1 MDRAEAITL
10 IEAIRAGQAE
20 GPMVEV
26 KTARNQLPKRL
37 YEALSAFANHMGGGF
52 VVLGIDESVGF
63 GVTGVQDVQR
73 VLKEL
78 SDLSSLMTPPLRLD
92 PLVVEIDGRSVIVA
106 EVPECPYDQKPCH
119 LTEAGIN
126 SGSYIRVGNTNR
138 RMTDYEI
145 FTYVSGRGQPTFD
158 REIVAT
164 ATLDE
169 LDTDLIDRYFA
180 RIQADNAQLWQRLR
194 LDGKNQAEQLQ
205 ALGLVGRLNGDLHPT
220 LAGLLVVGTWP
231 QSHFPSLVITFVRYA
246 GTDPGEKGPRGER
259 FLDNKKFDGPIPE
272 MIGQAA
278 NRVVANMRQGTLI
291 DGLFHRTVLEYPEEA
306 VREAIIN
313 AVAHR
318 DYSPLAQGSQIRI
331 EMYADRLEVQSVG
344 GLFGPVNEENLED
357 TQSTRN
363 KLLMRLLEEVG
374 VVENRGSGIRAMIAA
389 MHEARL
395 EPPRFQDTRNYFK
408 VTFRN
413 TTLVTREAL
422 QWLS

>member
-1 MDRAEAITL
+1 MP
-10 IEAIRAGQAE
+10 GFQAE
-20 GPMVEV
+20 
-26 KTARNQLPKRL
+26 
-37 YEALSAFANHMGGGF
+37 
-52 VVLGIDESVGF
+52 
-63 GVTGVQDVQR
+63 
-73 VLKEL
+73 
-78 SDLSSLMTPPLRLD
+78 
-92 PLVVEIDGRSVIVA
+92 
-106 EVPECPYDQKPCH
+106 
-119 LTEAGIN
+119 
-126 SGSYIRVGNTNR
+126 
-138 RMTDYEI
+138 
-145 FTYVSGRGQPTFD
+145 
-158 REIVAT
+158 
-164 ATLDE
+164 
-169 LDTDLIDRYFA
+169 
-180 RIQADNAQLWQRLR
+180 NAQFWQRLR
-194 LDGKNQAEQLQ
+194 LDGKSQAERLQ
-205 ALGLVGRLNGDLHPT
+205 ALGLVGRLNGGLHPT
-220 LAGLLVVGTWP
+220 LAGLLMVGTWP

-259 FLDNKKFDGPIPE
+259 FLDNKKFDGPLPE
-272 MIGQAA
+272 MIEQAA

-344 GLFGPVNEENLED
+344 GLFGPVNEENLEE
-357 TQSTRN
+357 TQATRN

-395 EPPRFQDTRNYFK
+395 EPPRFLDTRNYFK

-422 QWLS
+422 QWLSQFAGYQLNDNQRMALVYLHYNEQMTNSDYRRLNNVYELAAGDARASRFGRERPAADARHTALGVLHVEVRSKATHRSSRTSSVAGKPRRSDPQLLALS